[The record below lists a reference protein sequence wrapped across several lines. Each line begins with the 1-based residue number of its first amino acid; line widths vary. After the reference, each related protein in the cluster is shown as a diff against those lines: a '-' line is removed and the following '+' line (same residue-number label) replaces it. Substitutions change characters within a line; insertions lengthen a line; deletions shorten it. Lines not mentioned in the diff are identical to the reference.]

1 VRRPAGLRGAVP
13 LLLSLVAVA
22 PALGQERV
30 QGNLYTNKTHGIELS
45 KPAAWHFITAG
56 MLVDLAKRSA
66 GQASLRGEEDPVKL
80 TGIAVIASKTPSLGL
95 EVAPHVILRV
105 IELKAAGADL
115 AQTCEGLRSGMGDP
129 EVVEPPRAVR
139 LGDRP
144 AARLDFR
151 GTVDGAR
158 VRATALCAVRDR
170 RAYFVVGQALAA
182 EFDAEARTFETILGS
197 FKLQ

>member
-1 VRRPAGLRGAVP
+1 VVLAAA
-13 LLLSLVAVA
+13 VAVTVT

-30 QGNLYTNKTHGIELS
+30 QGNAYTNPGHGIEIS
-45 KPAAWHFITAG
+45 KPPAWHFITAG
-56 MLVDLAKRSA
+56 MIVDLAKRSA
-66 GQASLRGEEDPVKL
+66 GQTSLRGEEDPVKL

-105 IELKAAGADL
+105 IELKEGAADL
-115 AQTCEGLRSGMGDP
+115 ARTCESLRSGMGDP
-129 EVVEPPRAVR
+129 ETVAPTRSVR

-144 AARLDFR
+144 AVRLDFR
-151 GTVDGAR
+151 GNVDGAL

-182 EFDAEARTFETILGS
+182 DFEAEARTFEAILGS
-197 FKLQ
+197 FKLR